1 MNIKIKIKKWKIAQE
16 KRFDDRNSNY
26 QAWNE
31 RKKHKNHFDNNDNAQ
46 GWRDISNFTRDL
58 QQPFQLYRESEQ
70 TYLQVVVKR

>member
-1 MNIKIKIKKWKIAQE
+1 MGWISSRSGWLLELLTELTKIKIE
-16 KRFDDRNSNY
+16 KMNK
-26 QAWNE
+26 Q
-31 RKKHKNHFDNNDNAQ
+31 KNNFDNNDNDQ

>member
-1 MNIKIKIKKWKIAQE
+1 MKNSTGKNTLIKIRIIRPEMKI
-16 KRFDDRNSNY
+16 ST
-26 QAWNE
+26 
-31 RKKHKNHFDNNDNAQ
+31 KNHFDNNDDNQ